1 MKKAISILIILITLI
16 ISPLM
21 AANMQKTFSGDSTE
35 YQMAYALC
43 ISAGVLPPSS
53 VLPITGAEI
62 AEALSRIPYDK
73 LSLDEKAA
81 YDDLMGRLE
90 FTPLHNY
97 DKFGIDP
104 TPLFSF
110 DAFARSGESS
120 YENDLLF
127 KREDRMEAS
136 DFAFKMKFADV
147 GYGFFN
153 WLQLSPELINQ
164 SITGQH
170 FGTNFDTWFEG
181 KITRLQHEGIFDAGL
196 LFGNDWMNFS
206 VMSGRQEMGYGKT
219 GNLALGDNFRRQQ
232 YLRLHTFSR
241 WFDYTYSLTHYGEM
255 QSSSGKSPDELKMF
269 SNGEV
274 FSLPQQ
280 VFPLHRFEFKIAD
293 KVQIAVVEG
302 AMMSIESVFDP
313 RILNPFL
320 FIHGFD
326 NYADESPIEK
336 GDEAN
341 NILVLEL
348 GYTFLPHHRI
358 NLQAMSDQIQMGGEK
373 RNVPNALAFLLN
385 YETSWVIDKAY
396 INGYVEGAYVM
407 PAVYLNTK
415 TDKDSKYNHNYDF
428 IAGYPMWGYDG
439 ATDGDIDYVGYKYG
453 PDSIVFSIGSSYT
466 ADENLFEIGG
476 NILWKVSGN
485 KGIKHKANGSYD
497 TSIDMSDAVIEK
509 TPEEFMQNIV
519 SPSGGWKTAEHL
531 LKLALYGKYNING
544 NVWGNVSLYSAF
556 GFNTYFNYYHKPGE
570 IEFQPQLL
578 IGAKYT
584 Y

>member
-1 MKKAISILIILITLI
+1 MKKAISVLIILITLI

-43 ISAGVLPPSS
+43 ISAGVIPPSS

-90 FTPLHNY
+90 FTPLYNY

-110 DAFARSGESS
+110 DAFARSGESG

-127 KREDRMEAS
+127 KREDRMEAI

-153 WLQLSPELINQ
+153 WLQLSPELVNQ

-206 VMSGRQEMGYGKT
+206 IMSGRQEMGYGKT

-241 WFDYTYSLTHYGEM
+241 WFDYTYSLTHYGKM
-255 QSSSGKSPDELKMF
+255 QNNDSPKPGDLKMF

-302 AMMSIESVFDP
+302 AMMYIESVFDP

-326 NYADESPIEK
+326 NYADNWEK
-336 GDEAN
+336 PVDEGDEAN

-407 PAVYLNTK
+407 PAVYLNSK
-415 TDKDSKYNHNYDF
+415 TDKDSKHDHNYDF
-428 IAGYPMWGYDG
+428 IAGYPMWGYNEHIN
-439 ATDGDIDYVGYKYG
+439 GDIDYVGYKYG
-453 PDSIVFSIGSSYT
+453 PDSIVFSLGATCGIPGTFSLDGSLTYVIHGKYGLGYQEIVAT
-466 ADENLFEIGG
+466 RDEAEAAKAFSLPLSDAEHRIEI
-476 NILWKVSGN
+476 L
-485 KGIKHKANGSYD
+485 IKGSYQAIKGLEIKSGIGFVQAWNHLTEKNKNFTD
-497 TSIDMSDAVIEK
+497 AQFYIGVKFDPVTMFAKGSDDV
-509 TPEEFMQNIV
+509 
-519 SPSGGWKTAEHL
+519 
-531 LKLALYGKYNING
+531 
-544 NVWGNVSLYSAF
+544 
-556 GFNTYFNYYHKPGE
+556 
-570 IEFQPQLL
+570 
-578 IGAKYT
+578 
-584 Y
+584 

>member
-1 MKKAISILIILITLI
+1 MKKAISVLIILITLI

-127 KREDRMEAS
+127 KREDRMEAI

-241 WFDYTYSLTHYGEM
+241 WFDYTYSLTHYGKM
-255 QSSSGKSPDELKMF
+255 QNNSSNKPGDLKMF

-302 AMMSIESVFDP
+302 AMMYIESVFDP

-326 NYADESPIEK
+326 NYADNWENPVDE

-358 NLQAMSDQIQMGGEK
+358 NLQAMSDQIQMGGEE

-407 PAVYLNTK
+407 PAVYLNNK
-415 TDKDSKYNHNYDF
+415 IAENNDFYNHNYDF

-453 PDSIVFSIGSSYT
+453 PDSIVFSLGATCGIPGTFSLDGSLTYVIHGKYG
-466 ADENLFEIGG
+466 LGYQEIVATREEAEAAKAFSLPLSDAEHRIE
-476 NILWKVSGN
+476 IL
-485 KGIKHKANGSYD
+485 IKGSYQAIKGLEIKSGIGFVQAWNHLTEKNKNFTD
-497 TSIDMSDAVIEK
+497 AQFYIGVKFDPVTMFAKGSDDV
-509 TPEEFMQNIV
+509 
-519 SPSGGWKTAEHL
+519 
-531 LKLALYGKYNING
+531 
-544 NVWGNVSLYSAF
+544 
-556 GFNTYFNYYHKPGE
+556 
-570 IEFQPQLL
+570 
-578 IGAKYT
+578 
-584 Y
+584 